1 MKNRFGSRFTDQD
14 FAGLEKIAG
23 HGMEKQAILPLIPLA
38 LGAVGAGM
46 SLWDAYKAKRRGEN
60 GRALGNLGLAALS
73 IVPGLGLAGKGLGM
87 LGKAMPWAGKAI
99 AYGGRLGQAGKAAVG
114 AGKAALGTSLVGRYA
129 NTARTAINGAAT
141 AMRGMG
147 GRALQYGVN
156 NRLITNGMANFAR
169 NVPGYVGRGV
179 KGVAGMVPAM
189 VGWTMADNFVNGAG
203 RAREMA
209 GANYQL
215 PSTPNRKTWAP
226 DQQSMYGGPTLN
238 MPPVPHPTGPQMTPF
253 GKPFNPLGS

>member
-1 MKNRFGSRFTDQD
+1 
-14 FAGLEKIAG
+14 
-23 HGMEKQAILPLIPLA
+23 MEKQAILPLIPLA

-73 IVPGLGLAGKGLGM
+73 VVPGLGLASKGIGM
-87 LGKAMPWAGKAI
+87 LGRAVPWAGKAI
-99 AYGGRLGQAGKAAVG
+99 GYAGRLGQAGRAAMG
-114 AGKAALGTSLVGRYA
+114 AGRAAIGANRYA
-129 NTARTAINGAAT
+129 NAARTAINGAAT
-141 AMRGMG
+141 AMRGIG

-169 NVPGYVGRGV
+169 SAPGYIGRAA
-179 KGVAGMVPAM
+179 KGVAGMAPAM

-209 GANYQL
+209 GANYQM
-215 PSTPNRKTWAP
+215 PNMPNNKTWAP

-238 MPPVPHPTGPQMTPF
+238 MPPVSQSSQVLEPQRPRSPFYGLPPHIGV
-253 GKPFNPLGS
+253 